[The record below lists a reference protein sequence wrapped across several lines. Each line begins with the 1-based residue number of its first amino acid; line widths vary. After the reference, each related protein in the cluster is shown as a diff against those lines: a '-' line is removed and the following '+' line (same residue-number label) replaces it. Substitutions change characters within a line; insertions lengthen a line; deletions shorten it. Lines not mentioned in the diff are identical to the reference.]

1 MTLIDWLNT
10 EQAAEIVGELGV
22 VGEADGLME
31 ARRCRSA
38 TGKLTKIIRDID
50 SASRDA
56 Q

>member
-31 ARRCRSA
+31 ALLRCRSA
-38 TGKLTKIIRDID
+38 TV
-50 SASRDA
+50 S
-56 Q
+56 